1 MATQLDL
8 QEQEQLDAFKA
19 FWNKHGNLITWT
31 LVLVLA
37 VYAGWNGWN
46 YWQRQKAQ
54 QAGAMF
60 EELDRAVIAGDA
72 AKAGRIFTDLRDRFP
87 STAYAE
93 QAGLAVASVQAAN
106 GQPDAARES
115 LAWVAEHAAQDDM
128 KTIARLRLAGWQAE
142 AKLTDE
148 ALKTLNGAT
157 APAFEAL
164 VSDRRGDL
172 LMLQG
177 KPEEAKSAY
186 QRAWAAMS
194 DRLDYRR
201 VIEAKLAALGAPPA
215 VVATVVVSDA
225 ASAAS
230 GPKP

>member
-19 FWNKHGNLITWT
+19 FWNKHGNLITWA
-31 LVLVLA
+31 LVLVLV
-37 VYAGWNGWN
+37 VYASWNGWN

-60 EELDRAVIAGDA
+60 EELDRAVIVGDA

-87 STAYAE
+87 GTAYAE
-93 QAGLAVASVQAAN
+93 QAGLAAASVQAAN
-106 GQPDAARES
+106 GQADAARES
-115 LAWVAEHAAQDDM
+115 LRWVADHAAQDDI
-128 KTIARLRLAGWQAE
+128 KTIALLRLAGWQAE
-142 AKLTDE
+142 AKQTDE
-148 ALKTLNGAT
+148 ALKTLDGAT

-164 VSDRRGDL
+164 VADRRGDL
-172 LMLQG
+172 LILKG
-177 KPEEAKSAY
+177 KPDEAKSAY

-201 VIEAKLAALGAPPA
+201 VIEAKLAALGAAPVVTA
-215 VVATVVVSDA
+215 TAVATG
-225 ASAAS
+225 ASAVAS
-230 GPKP
+230 GAKP